1 MVVDNTL
8 CTLEWVEKWKWW
20 DTCISKSFGQVC
32 EATFVPLL
40 PVLQGDYAWS
50 TNVTNEGKNASV
62 ILDVRLR
69 L

>member
-1 MVVDNTL
+1 MVVSL
-8 CTLEWVEKWKWW
+8 PSLKL
-20 DTCISKSFGQVC
+20 IPPC

-40 PVLQGDYAWS
+40 LVLQGDYAWS
-50 TNVTNEGKNASV
+50 TNAISEGKDASV